1 MGLSAKQFDCEGGR
15 DGAERQGTMVELE
28 MVNCGRPEIA
38 GMELPVVND
47 QLPVKVKGDAR
58 SRTHL
63 LMDTGVIEGLFIE
76 TGKSQS
82 QNLPHVKTYYYYHV
96 EMLQLAFF
104 TNPALPP
111 PTCPY

>member
-15 DGAERQGTMVELE
+15 DGAERQGTTVDLE
-28 MVNCGRPEIA
+28 MANCGRPEIA

-63 LMDTGVIEGLFIE
+63 LMDTGVVEGLFIE

-82 QNLPHVKTYYYYHV
+82 QNLPHVKTYV
-96 EMLQLAFF
+96 IIMLKCSNLPFSP
-104 TNPALPP
+104 PALPL